1 LPVCDLSASG
11 RPVAA
16 VMPGTLAGGTISA
29 ESFDPVIGQKPVD
42 PAAAAALRVLHDGH
56 GLAPHPG
63 QQTLRNPRV
72 ASVAAGDC

>member
-1 LPVCDLSASG
+1 
-11 RPVAA
+11 
-16 VMPGTLAGGTISA
+16 MPGTLAGGTISA

-42 PAAAAALRVLHDGH
+42 PAAAAALRVLHDGQ